1 MSSEEPTVVP
11 DTPVEDLTLERV
23 AEIFDDKQLVYRLEN
38 VETPDGDTGTI
49 LRTGFSN
56 AAIAMQIRDNTLV
69 IDSLWRGAF
78 PTAQGPQVLM
88 LTNQWNQENFAP
100 TLRFFDSSAEELAVS
115 AFRELHVGAGVSRN
129 QLDAFVMT
137 TIDAIL
143 GSFEWIEQKHPDLVT
158 WESEHNHD

>member
-1 MSSEEPTVVP
+1 MLDKTKTYTTLILRTDQVSSEEPTIVP
-11 DTPVEDLTLERV
+11 DTPVEDLTLDRV

-78 PTAQGPQVLM
+78 PTAQGD
-88 LTNQWNQENFAP
+88 
-100 TLRFFDSSAEELAVS
+100 RKS
-115 AFRELHVGAGVSRN
+115 VG
-129 QLDAFVMT
+129 
-137 TIDAIL
+137 
-143 GSFEWIEQKHPDLVT
+143 
-158 WESEHNHD
+158 

>member
-1 MSSEEPTVVP
+1 MSSEEPTIVP
-11 DTPVEDLTLERV
+11 DTPVEDVTLERV
-23 AEIFDDKQLVYRLEN
+23 AEIFDAKSLVYRLED
-38 VETPDGDTGTI
+38 VETPDGQTGTI

-78 PTAQGPQVLM
+78 PTTQGPQVLM
-88 LTNQWNQENFAP
+88 LTNQWNQDNFAP

-115 AFRELHVGAGVSRN
+115 AFREYHVGAGASGN

-143 GSFEWIEQKHPDLVT
+143 GAFEWVEKQHPELVT
-158 WESEHNHD
+158 WEGEHNHD